1 MFSLNNQNYHHHH
14 HPCHC
19 HCHHHHHQHYKSQC
33 NYCLLDH
40 LDDND
45 NMDDS
50 DFGKSSSSFI
60 NGINDQQQQK
70 CQCLT
75 TTTTMATSKKN
86 VSIISNNQDKDNH
99 LINKMMKFNQ
109 SAAANNNE
117 ESDDNNSFVHY
128 SNSINLY
135 RNLLILT
142 FLSSILFG
150 ILQNLFTIDHYI
162 YHYSEWTTISL
173 AIGFMFNALSVYY
186 AQIFVEYFGLYC
198 TILFTIISIILFI
211 FIHYFIN
218 NFHLFQSTIIL
229 MSLLIGPFYSAQL
242 EFLSKF
248 LSNLTLTT
256 TIKHYRNEHYQRIF
270 HLILFCPSFIV
281 GHLIYVIIFALN
293 TSSSSSTSKLTSS
306 LHQIN
311 GSKFHYN
318 NNHESSTWTLSSSTS
333 IKPICLHLFRQQYC
347 DHAFYYIFSNHHHH
361 NIRLSSSSSDAN
373 HHSKSVSNQFDN
385 DFIKIL
391 ITIFI
396 IISLIILSI
405 VIVLLNRIDQQQRR
419 KDSFIEHSNNH
430 SSYSIRNN
438 IIFRTFRDNHL
449 RLLLPMAFFIGFEQG
464 FFMADY
470 NKLYVSCA
478 LGLKSI
484 GSIMLIRG
492 LIHLGSTLLILEFI
506 HHIQRPIIL
515 LAGTVCQLSVL
526 TILYLWHPN
535 DDIPLYYVITI
546 TYSLANAIMETL
558 LLTNVLRTFCPDEW
572 KYSFLTIYSMNNL
585 GLAIAFAIS
594 EFICLYIKIYSLIII
609 LIFACIPMQLCEL
622 RLMKFEKILGPGS
635 QSQL

>member
-1 MFSLNNQNYHHHH
+1 
-14 HPCHC
+14 
-19 HCHHHHHQHYKSQC
+19 
-33 NYCLLDH
+33 
-40 LDDND
+40 
-45 NMDDS
+45 
-50 DFGKSSSSFI
+50 
-60 NGINDQQQQK
+60 
-70 CQCLT
+70 
-75 TTTTMATSKKN
+75 
-86 VSIISNNQDKDNH
+86 
-99 LINKMMKFNQ
+99 MMKFNQ

-256 TIKHYRNEHYQRIF
+256 TIKHYRNEHYQ
-270 HLILFCPSFIV
+270 
-281 GHLIYVIIFALN
+281 
-293 TSSSSSTSKLTSS
+293 
-306 LHQIN
+306 Q
-311 GSKFHYN
+311 
-318 NNHESSTWTLSSSTS
+318 SSTWTLSSSTS